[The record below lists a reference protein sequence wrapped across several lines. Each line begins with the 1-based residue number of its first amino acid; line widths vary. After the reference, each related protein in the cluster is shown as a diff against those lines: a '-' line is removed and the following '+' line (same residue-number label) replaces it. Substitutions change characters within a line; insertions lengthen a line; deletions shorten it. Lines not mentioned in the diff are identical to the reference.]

1 MISNIPLL
9 FVMLPV
15 LTSVII
21 YVFKYRMTS
30 RLVFL
35 TQTVLIASFIY
46 LIANGVYEEP
56 FFLVFGGWNRL
67 FSISFYIDQMSMIFI
82 GLSLFMWTV
91 ILLYSFK
98 RHRDDHMY
106 LFFIMFLEG
115 VFLGLLQTNDLFNLF
130 VFLELITVLVTI
142 LIAYKKTGSSYRA
155 GIYYLLINTL
165 GAMFVLLGIV
175 FIYYVYG
182 SMDIQYVSSQ
192 IQLHSNS
199 NIVKLSYVLIMSGIS
214 IKAAFV
220 PLYSWLPRAHGVAQ
234 TSVSAL
240 LSGLI
245 VKLSLYVFIR
255 IHAGMFFEASYDT
268 QIYFFYIGAA
278 TGLFGVM
285 LALVQKDLKQVLA
298 YHTVSQIG
306 LMMMGLSYKEGVS
319 FYGGFLHIINHAMFK
334 ALLFLVAGRIIYH
347 YGTKKI
353 SMIKGVFKTMPFTS
367 ILLIIGM
374 LSISGMPFFNGYV
387 SKSLIKYAFKDN
399 VLQMMLYTL
408 INIGTVASFVKFS
421 SILFGE
427 KQKVNIAFKDSKRYI
442 AMILLA
448 LVSICTGIFYEQII
462 TVLFGFNPTSVSLFN
477 VVSYIDYA
485 LYIGLGIFIYRF
497 VIKKDF
503 KWIQSL
509 RGFSMS
515 FEDAN
520 YALILYI
527 SAMIFLM
534 YIVI

>member
-1 MISNIPLL
+1 
-9 FVMLPV
+9 
-15 LTSVII
+15 
-21 YVFKYRMTS
+21 
-30 RLVFL
+30 
-35 TQTVLIASFIY
+35 
-46 LIANGVYEEP
+46 
-56 FFLVFGGWNRL
+56 
-67 FSISFYIDQMSMIFI
+67 
-82 GLSLFMWTV
+82 
-91 ILLYSFK
+91 
-98 RHRDDHMY
+98 
-106 LFFIMFLEG
+106 
-115 VFLGLLQTNDLFNLF
+115 
-130 VFLELITVLVTI
+130 
-142 LIAYKKTGSSYRA
+142 
-155 GIYYLLINTL
+155 
-165 GAMFVLLGIV
+165 
-175 FIYYVYG
+175 
-182 SMDIQYVSSQ
+182 
-192 IQLHSNS
+192 
-199 NIVKLSYVLIMSGIS
+199 
-214 IKAAFV
+214 
-220 PLYSWLPRAHGVAQ
+220 
-234 TSVSAL
+234 
-240 LSGLI
+240 
-245 VKLSLYVFIR
+245 
-255 IHAGMFFEASYDT
+255 MFFEASYDT

-334 ALLFLVAGRIIYH
+334 SLLFLVAGRIIYH

-477 VVSYIDYA
+477 IVSYIDYA